1 LILLKDHHFLNL
13 DMRFRVFLQKRQ
25 RLMARNITFAEAIRE
40 ALDQAMAAD
49 ENVIVFGL
57 GVDDPKAIF
66 GTTAG
71 LQEKY
76 GFERVFDTPTSE
88 NAMTGV
94 GIGAALNGIRPVMV
108 HQRLDFFLLAMDQLV
123 NSAAK
128 WHFMFGGQ
136 GKVPIT
142 IRLILGR
149 GWGQGPT
156 HSQNLQA
163 WFAHIPGLKV
173 VMPASAEDAKG
184 LLLESIQD
192 DNPVVF
198 LEHRWLH
205 NVQGEVPEEPK
216 HIPLGKARMV
226 REGFDI
232 TVVAISYMVVEAI
245 HAADFLAT
253 QGISCEVLDL
263 RTIAP
268 LDWPSVFDS
277 VAKTGR
283 VLVLDTGTTTGSVS
297 GEIVASVA
305 DKCWDALKCAPQR
318 LAMPDYPESTSFAS
332 TANYHVRAEHVA
344 EKVGQML
351 GKIIDTG
358 SLVDKREHPHDV
370 PGDWF
375 TGPF

>member
-1 LILLKDHHFLNL
+1 
-13 DMRFRVFLQKRQ
+13 MRFKVCLQRRLGRMSRV
-25 RLMARNITFAEAIRE
+25 ITFAEAIRE
-40 ALDQAMAAD
+40 ALHQAMAAD
-49 ENVIVFGL
+49 QNIIVFGL

-71 LQEKY
+71 LQEAF
-76 GFERVFDTPTSE
+76 GSERVFDTPTSE

-94 GIGAALNGIRPVMV
+94 GIGAALNGTRPVMV

-142 IRLILGR
+142 IRLIMGR

-173 VMPASAEDAKG
+173 VMPATAEDAKG

-192 DNPVVF
+192 DNPVIF

-205 NVQGEVPEEPK
+205 NIKGQVSEEPK
-216 HIPLGKARMV
+216 CIQLGKARTV
-226 REGFDI
+226 QEGFDI
-232 TVVAISYMVVEAI
+232 TLVAISYMVIEAI
-245 HAADFLAT
+245 HAAEFLIT

-263 RTIAP
+263 RTISP
-268 LDWPSVFDS
+268 LDWQSVFNS
-277 VAKTGR
+277 TAKTGR
-283 VLVLDTGTTTGSVS
+283 ILVLDTATTTGSIS
-297 GEIVASVA
+297 GEIVSRVA
-305 DKCWDALKCAPQR
+305 DKCWEILKCAPQR
-318 LAMPDYPESTSFAS
+318 LAMPDYPESTSFAL
-332 TANYHVRAEHVA
+332 TANYHVRAEHIA
-344 EKVGQML
+344 EKVSQML
-351 GKIIDTG
+351 GRKIDTG
-358 SLVDKREHPHDV
+358 PLSMQREHPHDV